1 MIMYQNNRQ
10 LVRGRD
16 FCSAIIIKIHLI
28 DCFEIIMVLWHRFI
42 VEKDYRVDFL
52 LVYLILE
59 RGTEISQHKLQIRG
73 TSVKLFKGFFF

>member
-59 RGTEISQHKLQIRG
+59 RGTEISQHKLQIRALAWNYL
-73 TSVKLFKGFFF
+73 KFFF